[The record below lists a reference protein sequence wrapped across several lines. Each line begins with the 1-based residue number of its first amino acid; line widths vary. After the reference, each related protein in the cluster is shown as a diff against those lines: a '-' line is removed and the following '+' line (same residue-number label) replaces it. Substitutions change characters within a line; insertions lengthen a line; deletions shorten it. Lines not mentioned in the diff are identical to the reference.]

1 MPPYLALDLRPGGER
16 SRNAWLACKLASL
29 WLALTVGAA
38 SSGGAD
44 AQAQTKI
51 RLGKAQAQNFAFLA
65 ADIGLAAGIFKK
77 HGIDLEIANFGGDAR
92 LVQAIT
98 ANAIDFALGGGP
110 TIAFEVK
117 GAPMLAVAAMADRPR
132 TIMMVVAK
140 DGPVKTEDDLK
151 GRTVSV
157 STTGSLTYWLAQE
170 LSRSHGWGA
179 DGIKIAPLGTTTAQ
193 AAALKTRQV
202 DGVVT
207 ETSTVLRLVEEG
219 TGRILVRFGER
230 IPEFHVHVVFARKAV
245 IERNPDAV
253 RRFLAAWLESVQ
265 YMRDHRDE
273 TIAIAMR
280 VAEVSKSVAT
290 ANYEELMPVFDP
302 TGRFDA
308 RALDVLARSFVE
320 MGSLAEKPDM
330 SKLYTEA
337 FLPKK

>member
-1 MPPYLALDLRPGGER
+1 MVGKGFAMAQNRFV
-16 SRNAWLACKLASL
+16 
-29 WLALTVGAA
+29 TGAA
-38 SSGGAD
+38 RAAAVAAALIVLVYGST
-44 AQAQTKI
+44 AQAQVHV
-51 RLGKAQAQNFAFLA
+51 RVGKAQAQNFGFLA
-65 ADIGLAAGIFKK
+65 ADVGLAAGIFKK
-77 HGIDLEIANFGGDAR
+77 HGIDLEVANFGGDAR

-117 GAPMLAVAAMADRPR
+117 GAPMLAVAALADRPG

-170 LSRSHGWGA
+170 LSRSHGWGS
-179 DGIKIAPLGTTTAQ
+179 DGIKIAPLGTSTAQ
-193 AAALKTRQV
+193 AAALKTHQV

-207 ETSTVLRLVEEG
+207 ESSTVLRLVEEG
-219 TGRILVRFGER
+219 SGRILVRFGDR
-230 IPEFHVHVVFARKAV
+230 IPEFHVHVVFVRKGFADA
-245 IERNPDAV
+245 NPEAV
-253 RRFLAAWLESVQ
+253 RSFLAALFESVQ

-273 TIAIAMR
+273 TIDVAMR
-280 VAEVSKSVAT
+280 AGVSRAVAT
-290 ANYEELMPVFDP
+290 ANYDELMPIFNK

-308 RALDVLARSFVE
+308 KAMDVLARSFVE
-320 MGSLAEKPDM
+320 MGALPERPDM

-337 FLPKK
+337 FLPKD

>member
-1 MPPYLALDLRPGGER
+1 MPPYLALGGER
-16 SRNAWLACKLASL
+16 SRNVQRACKLALL
-29 WLALTVGAA
+29 WLTLTIGAA
-38 SSGGAD
+38 SLGGAD
-44 AQAQTKI
+44 ARAQTKI
-51 RLGKAQAQNFAFLA
+51 RLGKAQAQNFAFLT
-65 ADIGLAAGIFKK
+65 ADIGLAAGIFKR

-92 LVQAIT
+92 LVQAMS
-98 ANAIDFALGGGP
+98 ADAIDVAFGGGP

-117 GAPMLAVAAMADRPR
+117 GAPMLAIAALANRPD
-132 TIMMVVAK
+132 TIMLVVAK
-140 DGPVKTEDDLK
+140 DGPVKSEADLK

-170 LSRSHGWGA
+170 LSRSHGWGT

-230 IPEFHVHVVFARKAV
+230 IPEFHVHVVFARNAV
-245 IERNPDAV
+245 IDRNPEALRNFV
-253 RRFLAAWLESVQ
+253 KALLESVQ
-265 YMRDHRDE
+265 YMRSHKDQ
-273 TIAIAMR
+273 TIDIAMR

-290 ANYEELMPVFDP
+290 ANYEELMPIFNR

-308 RALDVLARSFVE
+308 RALDVLARS
-320 MGSLAEKPDM
+320 L
-330 SKLYTEA
+330 
-337 FLPKK
+337 

>member
-1 MPPYLALDLRPGGER
+1 MQLRCKM
-16 SRNAWLACKLASL
+16 AAWWLAIA
-29 WLALTVGAA
+29 AGAA
-38 SSGGAD
+38 VLSGPD
-44 AQAQTKI
+44 ALAQTKLL
-51 RLGKAQAQNFAFLA
+51 LGKAQAQNFAFVA
-65 ADIGLAAGIFKK
+65 ADVGLAAGIFKQ

-92 LVQAIT
+92 LVQAMS
-98 ANAIDFALGGGP
+98 ADAIDVAFGGGP

-117 GAPMLAVAAMADRPR
+117 GAPMLAIAALADRPY
-132 TIMMVVAK
+132 TIMLVVAK
-140 DGPVKTEDDLK
+140 DGPIKTEDDLK

-170 LSRSHGWGA
+170 LSRSHGWGT

-230 IPEFHVHVVFARKAV
+230 IPQFHVHVVFARKAV
-245 IERNPDAV
+245 IERNPDALQKFV
-253 RRFLAAWLESVQ
+253 KAMLESVQ
-265 YMRDHRDE
+265 YMRDHKEE

-290 ANYEELMPVFDP
+290 ANYEELMPIFNP

-330 SKLYTEA
+330 GKLYTEA

>member
-1 MPPYLALDLRPGGER
+1 MKLRNKR
-16 SRNAWLACKLASL
+16 MACWLAIVIG
-29 WLALTVGAA
+29 TAA
-38 SSGGAD
+38 WDGHN

-51 RLGKAQAQNFAFLA
+51 RLGKAQAQNFAFVA
-65 ADIGLAAGIFKK
+65 ADVGLASGIFQR

-92 LVQAIT
+92 LVQAMS
-98 ANAIDFALGGGP
+98 ADAIDIALGGGP

-117 GAPMLAVAAMADRPR
+117 GAPMLAIAALADRPY
-132 TIMMVVAK
+132 TIMLVVAK

-151 GRTVSV
+151 GRPVSV

-170 LSRSHGWGA
+170 LSRSHGWGP
-179 DGIKIAPLGTTTAQ
+179 DGIKIVPLGTTTAQ

-202 DGVVT
+202 DGIVT
-207 ETSTVLRLVEEG
+207 ESSTVLRLVEEG

-245 IERNPDAV
+245 IERNPDALRNFV
-253 RRFLAAWLESVQ
+253 KAMLESVQ
-265 YMRDHRDE
+265 YMRDHRAE

-280 VAEVSKSVAT
+280 AAEVSASVAT
-290 ANYEELMPVFDP
+290 ANYDELMPIFNP
-302 TGRFDA
+302 TGRFNS

-320 MGSLAEKPDM
+320 MGSLAEEPDM

-337 FLPKK
+337 FLPPK

>member
-1 MPPYLALDLRPGGER
+1 MSVQLRWKRALRAAAVAVLAGVAIFTSP
-16 SRNAWLACKLASL
+16 A
-29 WLALTVGAA
+29 V
-38 SSGGAD
+38 
-44 AQAQTKI
+44 AQTKL
-51 RLGKAQAQNFAFLA
+51 RLGKAQAQNFAFVV
-65 ADIGLAAGIFKK
+65 ADVGVAAGIFKK
-77 HGIDLEIANFGGDAR
+77 HGIELEIANFGGDAR
-92 LVQAIT
+92 LVQAMS
-98 ANAIDFALGGGP
+98 ADAIDIAFGGGP

-117 GAPMLAVAAMADRPR
+117 GAPMLAIAALADRPR
-132 TIMMVVAK
+132 TIMLVVAK

-151 GRTVSV
+151 GRTLSV

-170 LSRSHGWGA
+170 LSRSHGWGS

-219 TGRILVRFGER
+219 TGRILVRFGDR

-245 IERNPDAV
+245 IDGNPDV
-253 RRFLAAWLESVQ
+253 LRKFLEALLESVQ
-265 YMRDHRDE
+265 YMRDHKED

-280 VAEVSKSVAT
+280 VAEVSRTIAA
-290 ANYEELMPVFDP
+290 ANYDELMPIFNR

-308 RALDVLARSFVE
+308 KALDVLARSFVE
-320 MGSLAEKPDM
+320 MGVLTENPDM

-337 FLPKK
+337 FLPRN

>member
-1 MPPYLALDLRPGGER
+1 MQLRCKM
-16 SRNAWLACKLASL
+16 AAWWLAIA
-29 WLALTVGAA
+29 AGAA
-38 SSGGAD
+38 VLSGPD
-44 AQAQTKI
+44 ALAQTKLL
-51 RLGKAQAQNFAFLA
+51 LGKAQAQNFAFVA
-65 ADIGLAAGIFKK
+65 ADVGLAAGIFKQ

-92 LVQAIT
+92 LVQAMS
-98 ANAIDFALGGGP
+98 ADAIDIAFGGGP

-117 GAPMLAVAAMADRPR
+117 GAPMLAIAALADRPS
-132 TIMMVVAK
+132 TIMLVVAK
-140 DGPVKTEDDLK
+140 DGPIKTEDDLK

-170 LSRSHGWGA
+170 LSRSHGWGP

-193 AAALKTRQV
+193 AAALKTHQV

-219 TGRILVRFGER
+219 SGRILVRFGER
-230 IPEFHVHVVFARKAV
+230 IPQFHVHVVFARKAV
-245 IERNPDAV
+245 IERNPDALQ
-253 RRFLAAWLESVQ
+253 RFVKALLESVQ
-265 YMRDHRDE
+265 YMRDHKEE

-290 ANYEELMPVFDP
+290 ANYDELMPIFNP
-302 TGRFDA
+302 TGRFDST
-308 RALDVLARSFVE
+308 ALDVLARSFVE

-330 SKLYTEA
+330 GKLYTEA

>member
-1 MPPYLALDLRPGGER
+1 MRLDCRGALLCLALVVGVV
-16 SRNAWLACKLASL
+16 SLAS
-29 WLALTVGAA
+29 T
-38 SSGGAD
+38 D
-44 AQAQTKI
+44 APAQTKI

-65 ADIGLAAGIFKK
+65 ADVGLAAGIFKR

-92 LVQAIT
+92 LVQAMS
-98 ANAIDFALGGGP
+98 ADAIDVAFGGGP

-117 GAPMLAVAAMADRPR
+117 GAPMLAIAALANRPD
-132 TIMMVVAK
+132 TIMLVVAK
-140 DGPVKTEDDLK
+140 DGPIKSEADLK

-170 LSRSHGWGA
+170 LSKELSRAHGWGS

-219 TGRILVRFGER
+219 TGRILVRFGAR
-230 IPEFHVHVVFARKAV
+230 IPEFHVHVVFARNAV
-245 IERNPDAV
+245 IERSPEALRNFITAV
-253 RRFLAAWLESVQ
+253 LESVQ
-265 YMRDHRDE
+265 YMRDHKEE
-273 TIAIAMR
+273 TIAAAMR

-290 ANYEELMPVFDP
+290 ANYEELMPVFNP

-337 FLPKK
+337 FLPGN

>member
-1 MPPYLALDLRPGGER
+1 MPHDLAIGRER
-16 SRNAWLACKLASL
+16 SRNMRRGCKRALL
-29 WLALTVGAA
+29 WLALAI
-38 SSGGAD
+38 GGASLAGGD
-44 AQAQTKI
+44 ARAQTKI

-65 ADIGLAAGIFKK
+65 ADVGLAAGVFKQ

-92 LVQAIT
+92 LVQAMS
-98 ANAIDFALGGGP
+98 ADAIDVAFGGGP

-117 GAPMLAVAAMADRPR
+117 GAPMLAIAALANRPD
-132 TIMMVVAK
+132 TIMLVVAK
-140 DGPVKTEDDLK
+140 DGPVKSEEDLK

-170 LSRSHGWGA
+170 LSRSHGWGT

-230 IPEFHVHVVFARKAV
+230 IPEFHVHVVFARKAL
-245 IERNPDAV
+245 IERNPDALRNFV
-253 RRFLAAWLESVQ
+253 KAVLESIR
-265 YMRDHRDE
+265 YMREHKEE
-273 TIAIAMR
+273 TIAANMR

-290 ANYEELMPVFDP
+290 ANYEELMPIFNP

-320 MGSLAEKPDM
+320 MGALAEKPDM
-330 SKLYTEA
+330 AKLYTEA
-337 FLPKK
+337 FLPKE